1 MIKIKNLNKGD
12 TFLDSLGI
20 PLKIISITPLPWLG
34 IPKTSPKVK
43 VRFMSGN
50 REIFMNFRASRLVQ
64 RMDT

>member
-50 REIFMNFRASRLVQ
+50 R
-64 RMDT
+64 